1 MDEFEQEIQATSRND
16 FVDSGV
22 AFIVSFGFF
31 ITIFV
36 IGTVIKMVGS

>member
-1 MDEFEQEIQATSRND
+1 MDEFEQEIQSTTRND

-31 ITIFV
+31 VTIFI
-36 IGTVIKMVGS
+36 IGTVIKIIGS